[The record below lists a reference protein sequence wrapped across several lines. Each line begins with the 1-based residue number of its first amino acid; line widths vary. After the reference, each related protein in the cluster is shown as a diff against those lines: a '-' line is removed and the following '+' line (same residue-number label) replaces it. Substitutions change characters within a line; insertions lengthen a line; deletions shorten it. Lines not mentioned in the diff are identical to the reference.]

1 MKSLS
6 IVAGIIDRGGGL
18 RIVFDD
24 PRGIRGHVGD
34 GERLI
39 VVPGIEVDED
49 TICWEDQL
57 SLVDKVVRYI
67 RDLK

>member
-24 PRGIRGHVGD
+24 PRGIQGHVGD

-39 VVPGIEVDED
+39 IVPGLEVDED
-49 TICWEDQL
+49 HTGWDDQL
-57 SLVDKVVRYI
+57 SLVDKVIRYI